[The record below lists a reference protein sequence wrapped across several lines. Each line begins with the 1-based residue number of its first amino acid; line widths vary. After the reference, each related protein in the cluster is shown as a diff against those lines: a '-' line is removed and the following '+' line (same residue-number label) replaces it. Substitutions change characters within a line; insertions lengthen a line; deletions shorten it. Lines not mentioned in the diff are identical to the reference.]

1 MFSRKWISRAVAVCA
16 PAALLVGLSNP
27 AQATGDDKVNLRIDG
42 HTVGSIAYKDS
53 GDKFTLCDLYPD
65 DKGVQGRVYIYILAL
80 NEWHKVREWNKGG
93 ANTCETNSYDIL
105 NNQRY
110 WVTITRN
117 GNSKVESFEI
127 YGSGE

>member
-1 MFSRKWISRAVAVCA
+1 MFSGKWISRAVTVCA
-16 PAALLVGLSNP
+16 PVALMVGLSNP
-27 AQATGDDKVNLRIDG
+27 AHATGDDKVNLTIDG
-42 HTVGSIAYKDS
+42 HIVGSIAYKDS
-53 GDKFTLCDLYPD
+53 GDKFTLCDLYAD
-65 DKGVQGRVYIYILAL
+65 GKGVQGRVYMYYAGL
-80 NEWHKVREWNKGG
+80 NTWHKEREWDKGG
-93 ANTCETNSYDIL
+93 SGTCETNSYDIL